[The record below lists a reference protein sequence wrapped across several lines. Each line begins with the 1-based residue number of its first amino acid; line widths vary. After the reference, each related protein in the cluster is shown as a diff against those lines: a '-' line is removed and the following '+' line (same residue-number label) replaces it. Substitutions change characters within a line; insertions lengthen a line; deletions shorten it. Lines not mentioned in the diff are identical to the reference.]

1 MLAVLLRSLRHAVA
15 KRAADAKLLL
25 VETVGD
31 MLRGS
36 TFI

>member
-1 MLAVLLRSLRHAVA
+1 MLAVFLRSLRYPVA
-15 KRAADAKLLL
+15 KRAADAKRLL
-25 VETVGD
+25 VDTVGD